1 MARLQRKRFSEPVDV
16 RRFPNGRVDVIELD
30 DVVVGRMTYQPGWR
44 WSVDVKPIAGTDACQ
59 YHHVGVTLEGRL
71 RVQMRDGTEL
81 EIGPGDV
88 FEIPPGHDAWVLGD
102 TPWVSVD
109 WEAMR
114 TYGRGTGQLGGRVL
128 GSILITDIVDSTALA
143 SRVGPSRWRDLL
155 AQHNEGAQ
163 RVIDRY
169 QGRLVKTTGD
179 GVLALFDSTERAIRA
194 AVGIREAVQQLEL
207 QVRAGIHTGEVEL
220 LPDDVRGLAVHVAAR
235 IQDLAAPGEILVS
248 GTSRDLLEGSDLTFE
263 DRGSHELKG
272 ISGGRQVFALT

>member
-1 MARLQRKRFSEPVDV
+1 
-16 RRFPNGRVDVIELD
+16 
-30 DVVVGRMTYQPGWR
+30 
-44 WSVDVKPIAGTDACQ
+44 WSVDVKPIAGTDSCR

-71 RVQMRDGTEL
+71 RVLMPDGTEL

-88 FEIPPGHDAWVLGD
+88 FEIPPGHDAWVVGD
-102 TPWVSVD
+102 DPWVSVD

-114 TYGRGTGQLGGRVL
+114 TYGRGARTMGQRVL
-128 GSILITDIVDSTALA
+128 GSILITDIVDSTAFA

-155 AQHNEGAQ
+155 AEHNELAQ

-179 GVLALFDSTERAIRA
+179 GVLALFDSTERAVQA
-194 AVGIREAVQQLEL
+194 AVGVREAVQQLEL

-235 IQDLAAPGEILVS
+235 IQTLAAPGEILVS
-248 GTSRDLLEGSDLTFE
+248 GTSRDLLEGSDLDFE

-272 ISGGRQVFALT
+272 VSGGRQVFALT

>member
-1 MARLQRKRFSEPVDV
+1 MARLQRKRFNEPVEV

-30 DVVVGRMTYQPGWR
+30 DIVVGKMTYEPGWR
-44 WSVDVKPIAGTDACQ
+44 WSVDVKPIAGTDSCR

-71 RVQMRDGTEL
+71 RVLMPDGTEL

-88 FEIPPGHDAWVLGD
+88 FEIPPGHDAWVVGD
-102 TPWVSVD
+102 DPWVSVD

-114 TYGRGTGQLGGRVL
+114 TYGRGARTMGQRVL
-128 GSILITDIVDSTALA
+128 GSILITDIVDSTAFA

-155 AQHNEGAQ
+155 AEHNELAQ

-179 GVLALFDSTERAIRA
+179 GVLALFDSTERAVQA
-194 AVGIREAVQQLEL
+194 AVGVREAVQQLEL

-235 IQDLAAPGEILVS
+235 IQTLAAPGEILVS
-248 GTSRDLLEGSDLTFE
+248 GTSRDLLEGSDLDFE

-272 ISGGRQVFALT
+272 VSGGRQVFALT